1 MSTITEKKS
10 APQKEEL
17 LKIARD
23 AIEIFR
29 DNLNRGDYVV
39 EIHDSTIMTKMN
51 IVKAYLSKRSLF
63 ISYGDIDIYYNTEKT
78 RIILFDNK
86 TINVVAH
93 YDTPELHGY
102 MVQLHEYALEK
113 VKEKIEKALR
123 EI

>member
-1 MSTITEKKS
+1 MATITEKKS

-29 DNLNRGDYVV
+29 DSLGRGDYVV
-39 EIHDSTIMTKMN
+39 EIHDSTITTKMN
-51 IVKAYLSKRSLF
+51 TIKAYLSKRSLF
-63 ISYGDIDIYYNTEKT
+63 ILYGDIDIYYNTEKT

-86 TINVVAH
+86 TIDVVAR
-93 YDTPELHGY
+93 YDTPELHGD
-102 MVQLHEYALEK
+102 MAQLHEYALKK